1 MTMPTTKKLTKTT
14 GTQVDAMYFTFG
26 DIEDRTE
33 CGMHFEHVT
42 NFNGRSHNWGR
53 GRVTL
58 ANARRIWRDAIR
70 EGYTVAPVA

>member
-14 GTQVDAMYFTFG
+14 GTQVDTMHFTFG
-26 DIEDRTE
+26 DIEERNAW
-33 CGMHFEHVT
+33 GMNFEHVT
-42 NFNGRSHNWGR
+42 SFNGSGHNWGL

-70 EGYTVAPVA
+70 EGYTVV